1 MQWPHSISKAPA
13 ADGSKLLSMTLNLK
27 QEFVSVLIP
36 VSTMKYAPIYPIRPS
51 FDIPCRFKKHSTAQN
66 PCTKLVPN
74 PPFGTN
80 KLISNCRG
88 NGTNFER
95 PEPLPVTNKQLFVE
109 QTGSYSIPQLERP
122 YTRIMKGNFETR
134 DKESRA
140 NDPKAFNF

>member
-51 FDIPCRFKKHSTAQN
+51 FDIPCSMQQVT
-66 PCTKLVPN
+66 
-74 PPFGTN
+74 
-80 KLISNCRG
+80 CREVAG
-88 NGTNFER
+88 VIDGEICKQ
-95 PEPLPVTNKQLFVE
+95 NKQLFVE